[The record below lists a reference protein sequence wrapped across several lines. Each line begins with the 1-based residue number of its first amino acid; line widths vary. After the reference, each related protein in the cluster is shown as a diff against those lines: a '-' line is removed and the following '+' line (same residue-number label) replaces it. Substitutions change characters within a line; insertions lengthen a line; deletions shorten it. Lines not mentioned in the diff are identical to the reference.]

1 MTLEVT
7 VYLKDKE
14 KGDAEGKP
22 TGAVNSA
29 SAIVEQDKAAKVDSA
44 RIQTPFIGPQTQDD
58 ARKSASIPLSSSD
71 LLRPVPVTATNANSP
86 KVLLTD
92 NANGRVDGTPGEG
105 VKGPVQQVPNK
116 DSNKSETIS
125 DNSTPTKVPV
135 AEEFRQDIFPK
146 ENPFKGFATMTYS
159 VSLYLMGSKEYAS
172 MISSGKK
179 TVNGLTLLLQSGG
192 ISNTPEG
199 NHGAKRSK
207 TFFTKD
213 FYIDDIEL
221 KGLVSGTSV
230 GSPHN
235 QFSTSFTITEPN
247 GLTFLEQLHGIVQE
261 HNIKN
266 GVSKSRINYAAQ
278 NYLMVVRFYGY
289 DKNGKQITGRDIG
302 VSESLSDLS
311 SISEKYIPFQF
322 TGIQFAL
329 ENAVVKYK
337 CEAVCP
343 QTQVP
348 FGVANSTIPFNT
360 ELLGQSVSSVLAG
373 EPTTTDDADLADE
386 NLENQIDN
394 PNTDTIHLSLVDTLN
409 TEQARLVR
417 IKSVVFP
424 NKYVIE
430 FEKNSGI
437 GTASV
442 LTAGEFTDK
451 GNVPMTAKGP
461 EALLTN
467 KGFYDKNKKLFSITA
482 GQSIVQAIDMIVRT
496 STFTTSQQNINI
508 DEVTGKVTKK
518 AKAPTVFQW
527 FKIRTQVTPLKY
539 DDKRNDYAYEIK
551 YVVSRYQVNNIR
563 SPYYGPTK
571 FRGTHKEYNYWFTGE
586 NTEVM
591 DFRQEYNYL
600 YYQTFGADMGIP
612 QMQTNT
618 REITK
623 QVYQNSSSESAQ
635 GRKNRAN
642 EGTANAASLLYSPS
656 DQANAQLTIIGDPD
670 WMAQSEIFYSP
681 DANGIG
687 LGPFMHDGSINY
699 DASEVLFSVN
709 YNTNVDYDL
718 KTGVAD
724 VGNKNYGR
732 NLGSGES
739 GLSRMSLVYRANTIT
754 TNLSDGK
761 FTQLLEGTLMQF
773 PTAEQAEAE
782 VKEKDILGDMLDAAS
797 DTQMMM
803 EENWAM
809 EQGGDFKQMMS
820 AREKRF
826 TASKAFSDELDAASD
841 TQMMMEENWAM
852 EQPYKEGDFDR
863 LMRIRKEGRDD

>member
-1 MTLEVT
+1 MALE
-7 VYLKDKE
+7 
-14 KGDAEGKP
+14 P
-22 TGAVNSA
+22 NNSA
-29 SAIVEQDKAAKVDSA
+29 SAIVEEDKKAKVDSA

-58 ARKSASIPLSSSD
+58 ARKSASIPLSPSD

-86 KVLLTD
+86 KVLLTA

-125 DNSTPTKVPV
+125 DNGTPTKVPV

-159 VSLYLMGSKEYAS
+159 VSLYLMGTKEYAS

-451 GNVPMTAKGP
+451 DNVPMTAKGP

-527 FKIRTQVTPLKY
+527 FKIRTQVTPLEY

-571 FRGTHKEYNYWFTGE
+571 FRGTHKEYDYWFTGE

-612 QMQTNT
+612 QMQTNS

>member
-1 MTLEVT
+1 
-7 VYLKDKE
+7 
-14 KGDAEGKP
+14 
-22 TGAVNSA
+22 
-29 SAIVEQDKAAKVDSA
+29 
-44 RIQTPFIGPQTQDD
+44 
-58 ARKSASIPLSSSD
+58 
-71 LLRPVPVTATNANSP
+71 
-86 KVLLTD
+86 
-92 NANGRVDGTPGEG
+92 
-105 VKGPVQQVPNK
+105 
-116 DSNKSETIS
+116 
-125 DNSTPTKVPV
+125 
-135 AEEFRQDIFPK
+135 
-146 ENPFKGFATMTYS
+146 
-159 VSLYLMGSKEYAS
+159 
-172 MISSGKK
+172 
-179 TVNGLTLLLQSGG
+179 
-192 ISNTPEG
+192 
-199 NHGAKRSK
+199 
-207 TFFTKD
+207 
-213 FYIDDIEL
+213 
-221 KGLVSGTSV
+221 
-230 GSPHN
+230 
-235 QFSTSFTITEPN
+235 
-247 GLTFLEQLHGIVQE
+247 
-261 HNIKN
+261 
-266 GVSKSRINYAAQ
+266 
-278 NYLMVVRFYGY
+278 MVVSFYGY

-373 EPTTTDDADLADE
+373 EPTTTNGAD
-386 NLENQIDN
+386 
-394 PNTDTIHLSLVDTLN
+394 LSLVGALN
-409 TEQARLVR
+409 TEQARLVGISAVEVAHR
-417 IKSVVFP
+417 
-424 NKYVIE
+424 YVIE
-430 FEKNSGI
+430 FEQNSGI

-451 GNVPMTAKGP
+451 DNVPMTAKGP
-461 EALLTN
+461 AALLTN

-508 DEVTGKVTKK
+508 DEVTGKVSKK
-518 AKAPTVFQW
+518 EKAPTIFQW
-527 FKIRTQVTPLKY
+527 FKIRTQVTPLEY
-539 DDKRNDYAYEIK
+539 DNKRNDYAYEIK

-571 FRGTHKEYNYWFTGE
+571 FRGTHKEYDYWFTGE

-612 QMQTNT
+612 QMQTNS

-642 EGTANAASLLYSPS
+642 EGSANAASLLYSPS
-656 DQANAQLTIIGDPD
+656 DQASAQLTIIGDPD

-754 TNLSDGK
+754 TNLSDGR

-773 PTAEQAEAE
+773 PTPSQLTKE
-782 VKEKDILGDMLDAAS
+782 VADKEIIL
-797 DTQMMM
+797 Q
-803 EENWAM
+803 
-809 EQGGDFKQMMS
+809 
-820 AREKRF
+820 
-826 TASKAFSDELDAASD
+826 TASVQATSNSMQSNTSGNNTNNFGNPIDTNFNGDAYPHLSEAD
-841 TQMMMEENWAM
+841 RIAARMNKDAGM
-852 EQPYKEGDFDR
+852 GDD
-863 LMRIRKEGRDD
+863 

>member
-1 MTLEVT
+1 M
-7 VYLKDKE
+7 
-14 KGDAEGKP
+14 AENRDYRLNQRN
-22 TGAVNSA
+22 TA
-29 SAIVEQDKAAKVDSA
+29 SDIVEQDKKAKVDSA

-58 ARKSASIPLSSSD
+58 ARKSASTPTSPSD
-71 LLRPVPVTATNANSP
+71 LLRPVPVTTTNANCP

-105 VKGPVQQVPNK
+105 VKGPVQQVSNK
-116 DSNKSETIS
+116 DSNKSETVS
-125 DNSTPTKVPV
+125 ASGTPTEVPV
-135 AEEFRQDIFPK
+135 ADEFRKDIIPK

-199 NHGAKRSK
+199 NHGAKRSER
-207 TFFTKD
+207 FFKRD

-247 GLTFLEQLHGIVQE
+247 GLTFLEELYGIVQE

-266 GVSKSRINYAAQ
+266 GVSSDRINYAAQ

-373 EPTTTDDADLADE
+373 SEEGTDAHDSMLA
-386 NLENQIDN
+386 NY
-394 PNTDTIHLSLVDTLN
+394 PATLVDTLN
-409 TEQARLVR
+409 TEQARLVGV
-417 IKSVVFP
+417 KAVVFP
-424 NKYVIE
+424 HKYVIE
-430 FEKNSGI
+430 FEENGGI

-451 GNVPMTAKGP
+451 DNVPMTAKGP

-508 DEVTGKVTKK
+508 DEVTGKVSKK
-518 AKAPTVFQW
+518 ANAPTIFQW

-539 DDKRNDYAYEIK
+539 DNKRNDYAYEIK

-571 FRGTHKEYNYWFTGE
+571 FRGTHKEYDYWFTGK
-586 NTEVM
+586 NTEVI

-612 QMQTNT
+612 QMQNNS

-623 QVYQNSSSESAQ
+623 QVYQNSSSESSQ

-642 EGTANAASLLYSPS
+642 EGSANAASLLYSPS

-670 WMAQSEIFYSP
+670 WIAQSEIFYSP

-732 NLGSGES
+732 NLGSGEG
-739 GLSRMSLVYRANTIT
+739 GLSRMSLVYRANIIT

-761 FTQLLEGTLMQF
+761 FTQLLEGTLMMF
-773 PTAEQAEAE
+773 PTDAHLA
-782 VKEKDILGDMLDAAS
+782 KEKAEKEILLTNQHLNDINSDA
-797 DTQMMM
+797 
-803 EENWAM
+803 
-809 EQGGDFKQMMS
+809 
-820 AREKRF
+820 
-826 TASKAFSDELDAASD
+826 DELAAELYAD
-841 TQMMMEENWAM
+841 ELNETDFADG
-852 EQPYKEGDFDR
+852 EGDFDR
-863 LMRIRKEGRDD
+863 LMRLQSEGRDD

>member
-1 MTLEVT
+1 MLEGT
-7 VYLKDKE
+7 IYLNKKP
-14 KGDAEGKP
+14 KGDVSVPP
-22 TGAVNSA
+22 TSA
-29 SAIVEQDKAAKVDSA
+29 SAIVEEDKKAKVDSA

-58 ARKSASIPLSSSD
+58 ARKSASIPLSPSD
-71 LLRPVPVTATNANSP
+71 LLRPVPVTATNAKSP
-86 KVLLTD
+86 KVLLTA

-125 DNSTPTKVPV
+125 DNGTPTKVPV

-159 VSLYLMGSKEYAS
+159 VSLYLMGTKEYAS

-373 EPTTTDDADLADE
+373 DPTATNGAD
-386 NLENQIDN
+386 
-394 PNTDTIHLSLVDTLN
+394 LSLVGALN
-409 TEQARLVR
+409 TEQARLVGISAVEVAHR
-417 IKSVVFP
+417 
-424 NKYVIE
+424 YVIE
-430 FEKNSGI
+430 FEQNSGI

-451 GNVPMTAKGP
+451 DNVPMTAKGP
-461 EALLTN
+461 AALLTN

-508 DEVTGKVTKK
+508 DEVTGKVSKK
-518 AKAPTVFQW
+518 EKAPTIFQW
-527 FKIRTQVTPLKY
+527 FKIRTQVTPLEY
-539 DDKRNDYAYEIK
+539 DNKRNDYAYEIK

-571 FRGTHKEYNYWFTGE
+571 FRGTHKEYDYWFTGE

-612 QMQTNT
+612 QMQSNS

-642 EGTANAASLLYSPS
+642 EGSANAASLLYSPS
-656 DQANAQLTIIGDPD
+656 DQASAQLTIIGDPD

-761 FTQLLEGTLMQF
+761 FTQLIEGTLMQF
-773 PTAEQAEAE
+773 PTDAQLTKEVADKKEILETVSVQATSNSMNA
-782 VKEKDILGDMLDAAS
+782 DAS
-797 DTQMMM
+797 
-803 EENWAM
+803 
-809 EQGGDFKQMMS
+809 GGDTDDFGNS
-820 AREKRF
+820 IDTNFNGDAYPYLSEADRIAARMNK
-826 TASKAFSDELDAASD
+826 DAG
-841 TQMMMEENWAM
+841 M
-852 EQPYKEGDFDR
+852 
-863 LMRIRKEGRDD
+863 DDD

>member
-1 MTLEVT
+1 
-7 VYLKDKE
+7 
-14 KGDAEGKP
+14 
-22 TGAVNSA
+22 
-29 SAIVEQDKAAKVDSA
+29 
-44 RIQTPFIGPQTQDD
+44 
-58 ARKSASIPLSSSD
+58 
-71 LLRPVPVTATNANSP
+71 
-86 KVLLTD
+86 
-92 NANGRVDGTPGEG
+92 
-105 VKGPVQQVPNK
+105 
-116 DSNKSETIS
+116 
-125 DNSTPTKVPV
+125 
-135 AEEFRQDIFPK
+135 
-146 ENPFKGFATMTYS
+146 
-159 VSLYLMGSKEYAS
+159 

-442 LTAGEFTDK
+442 LTAGEFADK
-451 GNVPMTAKGP
+451 DNVPMTAKGP

-612 QMQTNT
+612 QMQTNS

-642 EGTANAASLLYSPS
+642 EGPANAASLLYSPS

-687 LGPFMHDGSINY
+687 LGPFMNDGSINY
-699 DASEVLFSVN
+699 DASEVLFAIN

-739 GLSRMSLVYRANTIT
+739 GLSHMSLVYRANTIT

-773 PTAEQAEAE
+773 PTDAQLTKEVADKKEILETVSVQATSNSMNA
-782 VKEKDILGDMLDAAS
+782 DAS
-797 DTQMMM
+797 
-803 EENWAM
+803 
-809 EQGGDFKQMMS
+809 GGDTDDFGNS
-820 AREKRF
+820 IDTNFNGDAYPHLSEADRIAARMNK
-826 TASKAFSDELDAASD
+826 DAG
-841 TQMMMEENWAM
+841 M
-852 EQPYKEGDFDR
+852 GDD
-863 LMRIRKEGRDD
+863 